1 MSIDRLSTKY
11 HVNNKGELICSSLEL
26 ADFTTEA
33 ALFVDVEILLDHYQ
47 CIPLVLMFYNVY

>member
-11 HVNNKGELICSSLEL
+11 HVNSKGELICSSLEL

-33 ALFVDVEILLDHYQ
+33 ALFVDVQILLEHYQ
-47 CIPLVLMFYNVY
+47 CISLVLMFYNVY

>member
-1 MSIDRLSTKY
+1 MRVNKLSTKY
-11 HVNNKGELICSSLEL
+11 HVDEKGNLICSSLEL

-47 CIPLVLMFYNVY
+47 DISLVLMFYNVY

>member
-1 MSIDRLSTKY
+1 MRVNKLSTKY
-11 HVNNKGELICSSLEL
+11 HVDEKGNLICSTLEL

-47 CIPLVLMFYNVY
+47 DISLVLMFYNVY

>member
-11 HVNNKGELICSSLEL
+11 HVNSKGELICSSLEL

-33 ALFVDVEILLDHYQ
+33 ALFVDVQILLEHYQ

>member
-33 ALFVDVEILLDHYQ
+33 ALFVDVQILLEHYQ

>member
-1 MSIDRLSTKY
+1 MRIDRLSTKY
-11 HVNNKGELICSSLEL
+11 HVNSKGELICSSLEL

-33 ALFVDVEILLDHYQ
+33 ALFVDVQILLEHYQ

>member
-11 HVNNKGELICSSLEL
+11 HVNNKGELICSSFEL

-47 CIPLVLMFYNVY
+47 CISLVLMFYNVY

>member
-1 MSIDRLSTKY
+1 MSIHRLSTKY

-33 ALFVDVEILLDHYQ
+33 ALFVDVQILLEHYQ
-47 CIPLVLMFYNVY
+47 CISFVLMFYNVY

>member
-1 MSIDRLSTKY
+1 MSIHRLSTKY

-33 ALFVDVEILLDHYQ
+33 ALFVDVEIILDHYQ
-47 CIPLVLMFYNVY
+47 CISLVLMFYNVY

>member
-11 HVNNKGELICSSLEL
+11 HVKNKGELLCSSLEL

-33 ALFVDVEILLDHYQ
+33 ALFVDVQILIKHFKS
-47 CIPLVLMFYNVY
+47 IPLELMYYNVN

>member
-1 MSIDRLSTKY
+1 MSIHRLSTKY

>member
-1 MSIDRLSTKY
+1 MRVQKLSTKF
-11 HVNNKGELICSSLEL
+11 HVNDKGELICSSLEL

-33 ALFVDVEILLDHYQ
+33 ALFVDVKILLEYYK